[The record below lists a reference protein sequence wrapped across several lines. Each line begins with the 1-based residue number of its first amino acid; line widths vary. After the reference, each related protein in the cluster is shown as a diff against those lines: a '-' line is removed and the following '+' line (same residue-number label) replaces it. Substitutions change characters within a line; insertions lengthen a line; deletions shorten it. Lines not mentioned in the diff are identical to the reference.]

1 MAIRIFFEYENTVVQ
16 LPVNPSELEVQY
28 GSNNKTEEIVK
39 LGDVSILKSGAL
51 KELEIQSFFPAT
63 KNAPYVLTK
72 GKFKTPQFYISFFEK
87 IKREAKP
94 CRFIVTDTKIN
105 FMVSIEDFSYKREAG
120 TNDIEYTLNVK
131 QYREYTAK
139 LVKEKKK
146 TSNENNKKTVKTGIE
161 RAKTGFAVG
170 DTVVV
175 NGKYTAD
182 SYGGGN
188 YGTFKNFTGKIS
200 KVVQDKRRPR
210 RYHITTLNGGWRGW
224 VTASQMKH
232 SR

>member
-1 MAIRIFFEYENTVVQ
+1 MAIRLFFEYENQVVQ
-16 LPVNPSELEVQY
+16 LPVNPPELEVQY
-28 GSNNKTEEIVK
+28 GSNNKTDEIVK
-39 LGDVSILKSGAL
+39 LGEINILRKASL
-51 KELEIQSFFPAT
+51 KEIDIESFFPAT
-63 KNAPYVLTK
+63 QNAPYVLTK
-72 GKFKTPQFYISFFEK
+72 GKFKAPQFYINFFEK

-105 FMVSIEDFSYKREAG
+105 MLVSIEDFSYKREAG
-120 TNDIEYTLNVK
+120 TNDIEYTLSIK

-139 LVKEKKK
+139 VMRVKKE
-146 TSNENNKKTVKTGIE
+146 TNSATKKTVKTGVE
-161 RAKTGFAVG
+161 REKTGFAVG
-170 DTVVV
+170 DTVLV

-182 SYGGGN
+182 SYGNGN

-210 RYHITTLNGGWRGW
+210 RYHITTLSGGWCGW